1 MSAYTTTAAAAD
13 AAIRGS
19 HPSPAVAI
27 TILVATLSTALD
39 AFAFAPSTVAA
50 ATNVTTPSA
59 RSATHVLNPTRD

>member
-39 AFAFAPSTVAA
+39 AFAFAPTNAA